1 MIDDCSLDP
10 STMVLEEVTR
20 GLRLM
25 QESDRSASTIP
36 ANADELSRKPSLKL
50 FFLLLLLPL
59 LQSSLP
65 LQWRERDSAILWTG
79 WQARRRRMLPLLKK
93 GDLVYL
99 PSDITLIDNHTVKK
113 WIRLEEPTVAVMVE
127 VQVNKEDIY
136 HKVHVKGNDWLVRTI
151 DTMEVLSRA

>member
-1 MIDDCSLDP
+1 
-10 STMVLEEVTR
+10 
-20 GLRLM
+20 
-25 QESDRSASTIP
+25 
-36 ANADELSRKPSLKL
+36 
-50 FFLLLLLPL
+50 
-59 LQSSLP
+59 
-65 LQWRERDSAILWTG
+65 
-79 WQARRRRMLPLLKK
+79 MLPLLKK

-151 DTMEVLSRA
+151 DTMEVMSRA